1 MLYSI
6 KVIKQQAPMA
16 TILVRLQKGDA
27 SPRFQHI
34 QARWKGENTAVHAS
48 IVYRND
54 IEDVGP
60 ATKETRVHFRW
71 NLTHLATG
79 LTAAKFM
86 CLVDAMRVAKLFD
99 SLLNYDTGEE
109 MKENKELIQM
119 FTEEVR
125 NNGGILG

>member
-1 MLYSI
+1 
-6 KVIKQQAPMA
+6 MA
-16 TILVRLQKGDA
+16 TILVQLQKGDA
-27 SPRFQHI
+27 SPRFQPI
-34 QARWKGENTAVHAS
+34 QARWRGKNTAVHAS

-54 IEDVGP
+54 LEDVGP
-60 ATKETRVHFRW
+60 ATKETPVHFRW

-119 FTEEVR
+119 FTEDVR